1 MYYRGKLDPDVSEMP
16 GLVMHARDVRLVS
29 GIAEY
34 EPEPVRVIAEPYA
47 LLREAEI
54 IIAVRVFYGSY
65 IYRQARDVL

>member
-1 MYYRGKLDPDVSEMP
+1 
-16 GLVMHARDVRLVS
+16 MHARDVRLVS

-65 IYRQARDVL
+65 IYREARDVL